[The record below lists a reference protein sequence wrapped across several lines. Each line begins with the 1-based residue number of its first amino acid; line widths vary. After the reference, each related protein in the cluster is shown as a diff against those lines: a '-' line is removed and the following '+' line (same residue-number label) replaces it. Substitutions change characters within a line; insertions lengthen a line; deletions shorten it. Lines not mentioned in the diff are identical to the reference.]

1 MFLAFLCSLT
11 ANTAGIQFL
20 QFKIRDMESGE
31 TIFETSAEESAKEIL
46 NYETLDENALRT
58 IRYTFDKSFLKAN
71 TIGTTYDS
79 LSY

>member
-1 MFLAFLCSLT
+1 
-11 ANTAGIQFL
+11 
-20 QFKIRDMESGE
+20 MESGE